1 MKKRQKKGHTK
12 RNTRGAVTVFLTL
25 ILVPCIIV
33 VCAFDDI
40 SRVQLS
46 KAGASSAADLALY
59 SLMADYDVDLKEYY
73 GLVASCQNIEQFYEK
88 TESYFCGM
96 MDANGMSDAGSE
108 LFTEYIHAL
117 KNGDLTDF
125 LQVDIVE
132 PAKVDAASNAQLGEN
147 PALIEDGI
155 VEFMKYRGP
164 ASIVMHVID
173 RFTDLDL
180 SGVSSDVDD
189 NAKIVEK
196 KELYAEAEGDLLEAA
211 LYSYIAVH
219 NYEKAWN
226 TGNPLAQKGYSG
238 LAQDLSALWED
249 LERATVLT
257 AKYYFADTDHL
268 AKVAFPVYGSRDVPA
283 ASAEAVGIPWVK
295 EDGSTSYCIHAA
307 KLQELLAGVDEEISV
322 TENARNSAQSRFPQF
337 SSGDNPAVYLLEV
350 QDAFPSGSEPD
361 TIAESMERL
370 MKQYGLIQAAMNCEP
385 FPEGDDLPS
394 DWRSQLSQAETKI
407 QQLQKTLSD
416 PGSSGYAKYVQVYNH
431 CIAEH
436 FDKIKNKG
444 YSFAS
449 GFTGGT
455 ETFGSF
461 ASQIANRIPELRSEL
476 QELVDKLS
484 AAIDGGEVDING
496 RKETAVPLDELVEK
510 AAAYSNARQQWGNTA
525 DRYDTDY
532 ARQERDAYH
541 GASDSDQEAIASRI
555 HAQSVGELKQ
565 RLSNIRKDL
574 QDLITAMDMF
584 TYGGEKVEQIRS
596 ADSLVTLGRSVMPQR
611 ASRSLS
617 QNEAEA
623 KSFFHALIQPAAKEV
638 FRVPAMNNAKNGNQP
653 DLSIQTPELY
663 AFFKSRFSG
672 RINEIEAAKKE
683 NDKKNKE
690 YEDKAE
696 EEKEKSQKIDNDLLA
711 GKGGDISGGHGG
723 SPVNLGTVISG
734 IVTAISNILSGSGD
748 ELRDQL
754 YVCEYIMN
762 MFSYSTINLEEKEH
776 KDGKD
781 AEEAKKTKRETQSM
795 TNRAINHEN
804 NQANLGE
811 VEYILYGNASI
822 DKNLEQSYQNLFAIR
837 EALNVVSGFVNFY
850 QMGNPTADVINE
862 TALSI
867 AAATG
872 GVVPVSVTKCVLI
885 GVLATMESSYD
896 LNQLKKGKP
905 VVFYKSSHQ
914 EWHYAFHGNG
924 FSPDKGKKEEKE
936 KGMYYSDY
944 MYLFL
949 MTGLTSGLYKDM
961 LLRTGDL
968 IEANMQLASGSS
980 YDLAKARCYF
990 HLKARVQVKPLML
1003 TLPIVRSMDG
1013 ADPSGILENKD
1024 WCTYDVDIYR
1034 GYS

>member
-1 MKKRQKKGHTK
+1 MKKRQKKRQKK
-12 RNTRGAVTVFLTL
+12 RNTQGAVTVFLTL

-73 GLVASCQNIEQFYEK
+73 GMVASCQNIEQFYEK

-96 MDANGMSDAGSE
+96 MDADGMPETGSE
-108 LFTEYIHAL
+108 LFTEYLHAL

-189 NAKIVEK
+189 NSKIVEK
-196 KELYAEAEGDLLEAA
+196 KELCAEAEGDLLEAA

-226 TGNPLAQKGYSG
+226 TGNPLAQKGYGG
-238 LAQDLSALWED
+238 LAQNLSALWED
-249 LERATVLT
+249 LESATVLT
-257 AKYYFADTDHL
+257 AKYYFADTDYL
-268 AKVAFPVYGSRDVPA
+268 EKVAFPVYTSRD
-283 ASAEAVGIPWVK
+283 ASAVSAEEVGIPWVK
-295 EDGSTSYCIHAA
+295 EDGSMSYCIHAA
-307 KLQELLAGVDEEISV
+307 KLQELLEGVDEEISV
-322 TENARNSAQSRFPQF
+322 AENARNSAESRFPQY

-350 QDAFPSGSEPD
+350 QDTFPFGSEPD

-394 DWRSQLSQAETKI
+394 DWRSQLNQAEKKI

-416 PGSSGYAKYVQVYNH
+416 SGSGGYAKYVQVYNR

-436 FDKIKNKG
+436 FDKIKHKG

-455 ETFGSF
+455 ETLGSF
-461 ASQIANRIPELRSEL
+461 ALQIANRIPELRSEL

-484 AAIDGGEVDING
+484 AAIDGGEVEINS

-510 AAAYSNARQQWGNTA
+510 TTAYSNARQQWGNAA

-532 ARQERDAYH
+532 ARQESDAYH
-541 GASDSDQEAIASRI
+541 GTSDSDEEAIASRI
-555 HAQSVGELKQ
+555 HEESVGELKQ

-574 QDLITAMDMF
+574 QDLIAAMDTF
-584 TYGGEKVEQIRS
+584 TYGGEKVEHIRS
-596 ADSLVTLGRSVMPQR
+596 ADRLATLGRSVMPQR
-611 ASRSLS
+611 ANRSLS
-617 QNEAEA
+617 QNETEA
-623 KSFFHALIQPAAKEV
+623 KSFFYALIQPAAKEV

-653 DLSIQTPELY
+653 DLGIQTPELY
-663 AFFKSRFSG
+663 AFLKSRFSG
-672 RINEIEAAKKE
+672 KINEIEAAKKE

-690 YEDKAE
+690 YEDKAK

-723 SPVNLGTVISG
+723 SPVNLGTVISS
-734 IVTAISNILSGSGD
+734 IVTAVSNILSGSGD

-762 MFSYSTINLEEKEH
+762 MFSYSTIHLEEKGQ
-776 KDGKD
+776 KAGKD
-781 AEEAKKTKRETQSM
+781 AEKTKKEKQSM
-795 TNRAINHEN
+795 TNRAINRDN

-811 VEYILYGNASI
+811 VEYILYGNTSI
-822 DKNLEQSYQNLFAIR
+822 DKNLEKSYQNLFAIR

-850 QMGNPTADVINE
+850 HMGNPTADVINE

-872 GVVPVSVTKCVLI
+872 GIVPVSVTKCVLI

-896 LNQLKKGKP
+896 LNQLKKGKA

-924 FSPDKGKKEEKE
+924 FSPDKGKNEEKE

-968 IEANMQLASGSS
+968 IEANMRLASGSR

-990 HLKARVQVKPLML
+990 HLKAKVQVKPLML

-1013 ADPSGILENKD
+1013 ADPSGVLKNKD
-1024 WCTYDVDIYR
+1024 WCTYEVDIYR